1 MANIGISGKDLTTGK
16 ARPVLST
23 DVACDA
29 SGDPVGDHKVFLS
42 ARASVGA
49 SPIDWDHVVINEGT
63 FVLAGGTTIT
73 FPSTGKYLIMTSLNG
88 PVGAAMSASIVIGGT
103 TFNTQTSNEDIGGN
117 PSVSP
122 SYLASITNTGTETL
136 QITGGP
142 FLGSGTFNTLSLQII
157 KLSN

>member
-1 MANIGISGKDLTTGK
+1 MANIGISGKDLTTGQFK
-16 ARPVLST
+16 PVLST

-29 SGDPVGDHKVFLS
+29 SGVPIGDHKVFLS
-42 ARASVGA
+42 ARASTSA
-49 SPIDWDHVVINEGT
+49 SPVDWDTVDINEGL

-88 PVGAAMSASIVIGGT
+88 AAGFGMSASIVIGGT
-103 TFNTQTSNEDIGGN
+103 TFNTQTSNENVGGN
-117 PSVSP
+117 PAVTP
-122 SYLASITNTGTETL
+122 SYIASITNTGTETL

-142 FLGSGTFNTLSLQII
+142 FLGGAANMSLQII